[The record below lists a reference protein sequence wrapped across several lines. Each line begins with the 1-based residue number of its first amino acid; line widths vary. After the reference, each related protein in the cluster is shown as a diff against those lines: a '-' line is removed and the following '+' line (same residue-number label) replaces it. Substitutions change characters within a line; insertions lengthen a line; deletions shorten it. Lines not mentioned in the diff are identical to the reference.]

1 MPTWSIFEILFRVL
15 RTQHLLLAA
24 MRPRRGSFDDAFS
37 PMVSMPSVVDL
48 DAAGAKKCLTGFAF
62 RLSIYIH
69 MSQIPIELAAME
81 SGNPGTEMDHFI
93 FLSIELEWSC

>member
-1 MPTWSIFEILFRVL
+1 ML